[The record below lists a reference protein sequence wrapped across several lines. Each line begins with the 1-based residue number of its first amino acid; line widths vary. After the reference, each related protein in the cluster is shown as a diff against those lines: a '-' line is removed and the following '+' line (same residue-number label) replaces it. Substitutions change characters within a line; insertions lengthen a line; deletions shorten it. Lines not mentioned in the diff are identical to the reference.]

1 MKHRLPFLFTLAGV
15 MTLTGCATAT
25 LDVTV
30 DIFEKNPAVD
40 LPLSDRKVEA
50 MLQDLAKLQENAD
63 ETLATRIKLATGTSA
78 LYDDAL
84 KMLIQADR
92 LKADDVSYPA
102 QVSCPTLPDGNQIDP
117 LANPLEHYET
127 CLNAGYKEFQDVSK
141 KTYEGLLTYLKAYK
155 KAYTEIVRQQCQQ
168 LVNSDKDEKREVLR
182 EICDNPETFIEYQD
196 KDIQTVRIGDSK
208 PPHRRK
214 SKDIEVLTKRN
225 YLFDKITVTA
235 KFRALNVNGQG
246 EICSPDKDIAFP
258 SKVTKTVTVKTTTK
272 NGKTE
277 TVEQKADTYT
287 LNESEICGQTFVD
300 LEVDT
305 LDKVSRVIAAYKQLS
320 HPAIYFNWGNIEFLI
335 NKYIEVRPGSAPLW
349 KNFARQLQKK
359 LVALNEEAG
368 VQPATGQ
375 RTISRSFDDTSF
387 QGASL
392 NLANELE
399 ALRNDLPESASS
411 QAALEGLVK
420 SKSNLNDLIDRLQ
433 NAGDPVWRTIVN
445 PMFANQWNTINKQH
459 FKGDGNTSVVVI
471 RDTPTRFRT
480 AQAKNNPTVLA
491 QNQIAISSAV
501 TEAALNV
508 VGGLSGLGKVD
519 FGKGNADD
527 EQPLDAGKNEAL
539 ALDIDYQKTV
549 IRNLKSELS
558 QLLAEINALPDDAD
572 VRKVEKL
579 RQSAKARM
587 SAYATALSL
596 AGSDTNE

>member
-1 MKHRLPFLFTLAGV
+1 MKNQLSFICALAGV
-15 MTLTGCATAT
+15 MTLSGCATAT

-84 KMLIQADR
+84 KMLIKADR

-102 QVSCPTLPDGNQIDP
+102 QVSCPKLSDDKKVDSN
-117 LANPLEHYET
+117 LKPLEKYNSCLSESYEDFK
-127 CLNAGYKEFQDVSK
+127 NASNEAYD
-141 KTYEGLLTYLKAYK
+141 GLLTYLKAYK

-196 KDIQTVRIGDSK
+196 KDIQTIRIGDSK

-214 SKDIEVLTKRN
+214 SKDIEVLTKHN

-277 TVEQKADTYT
+277 TVEQIADTYT

-375 RTISRSFDDTSF
+375 RTISRSYDDTSF

-519 FGKGNADD
+519 FGKDNADD

>member
-1 MKHRLPFLFTLAGV
+1 
-15 MTLTGCATAT
+15 
-25 LDVTV
+25 
-30 DIFEKNPAVD
+30 
-40 LPLSDRKVEA
+40 

-84 KMLIQADR
+84 KVILDSGQFSDGKTPYRAT
-92 LKADDVSYPA
+92 
-102 QVSCPTLPDGNQIDP
+102 VSCPKLTDEEKVEASRHDKVNPPDVELNNALDVKVKVDIELSKEELHSATP
-117 LANPLEHYET
+117 LKSYQT
-127 CLNAGYKEFQDVSK
+127 CLENRYERFNKARKEATNKLLSYLRVYKIAYSTVARKQCE
-141 KTYEGLLTYLKAYK
+141 LL
-155 KAYTEIVRQQCQQ
+155 I
-168 LVNSDKDEKREVLR
+168 NSTKEELTNKV
-182 EICDNPETFIEYQD
+182 CDNPETFIEYLD
-196 KDIQTVRIGDSK
+196 TEIETVSKTTSK
-208 PPHRRK
+208 PRRTRK
-214 SKDIEVLTKRN
+214 TKEVKVLAKHN
-225 YLFDKITVTA
+225 YLFDKITTSA
-235 KFRALNVNGQG
+235 KFRELYVKQSDT
-246 EICSPDKDIAFP
+246 EVTLCTDKYN
-258 SKVTKTVTVKTTTK
+258 STC
-272 NGKTE
+272 
-277 TVEQKADTYT
+277 EQ
-287 LNESEICGQTFVD
+287 SFVD

-305 LDKVSRVIAAYKQLS
+305 LNTVSKVIAAYKQLS

-519 FGKGNADD
+519 FGKDKADD
-527 EQPLDAGKNEAL
+527 EQPFEAGKNEAL

-549 IRNLKSELS
+549 IRNLKSELA

-596 AGSDTNE
+596 AGSDTDE